1 MLAVVLSLAAAFT
14 FSLGSMMVSALS
26 GRVGVF
32 QLGRWQMALAFAMSA
47 SVSVALGGWARVE
60 PWQFGLLAASSA
72 TGIMIASASYF
83 ATIYVAG
90 PRLSAL
96 LFSLAAPFAALE
108 GYLFLGE
115 VLGTGQ
121 VAGIALILAGIALA
135 VLWGAEPATGQAPR
149 HPLWQG
155 LALGALTAAGQATGT
170 LLARPAMEAG
180 VEPFTAMAI
189 RSGLGALF
197 FVLLM
202 VFPFARA
209 ARRPGWA
216 ELRIISG
223 SAFVAMFLGMT
234 LMMAALASGDVGIV
248 STLTSTT
255 PILIL
260 PMIWLTSGT
269 APRPAAWAGAALA
282 VLGTALI
289 SLSA

>member
-121 VAGIALILAGIALA
+121 VAGIALILAGIVLA

>member
-32 QLGRWQMALAFAMSA
+32 QLGRWQMAMAFAMSA

-115 VLGTGQ
+115 VLGPGQ
-121 VAGIALILAGIALA
+121 VAGIALILSGIALA
-135 VLWGAEPATGQAPR
+135 VLWGAGSHPDDAPR

-189 RSGLGALF
+189 RSGLGGVF

-223 SAFVAMFLGMT
+223 SAFVGMFLGMT
-234 LMMAALASGDVGIV
+234 LMMAALASGEVGIV

-289 SLSA
+289 SLAA